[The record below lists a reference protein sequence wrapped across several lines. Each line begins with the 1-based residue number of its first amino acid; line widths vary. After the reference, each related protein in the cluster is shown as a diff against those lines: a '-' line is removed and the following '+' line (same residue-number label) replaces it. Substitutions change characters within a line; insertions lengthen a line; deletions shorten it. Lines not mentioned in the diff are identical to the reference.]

1 MEASFGHN
9 EYSNHFDRFMRDY
22 LTIKNN
28 GRIPRIKEVYKE
40 FKNFV
45 RSYALTMQ
53 ETVSDIYQYSKYF
66 VRLAFERES
75 DKEIQ
80 SILKDVNSLKV
91 DVAYPFL
98 LEIIRDYDKGDID
111 RNLFIVILKMV
122 ESYVFRRVICGI
134 PTNSLNKTFATIYRE
149 IDKTNYLESIQ
160 AAFLI
165 KNSYRRFPGNEEF
178 RQQFIIKDV
187 YNFRSRNYLLRKLEN
202 YHRSHEL
209 VNVED
214 YTIEH
219 ILPPKRKS
227 FLLNGNPNLDQIG
240 SKCKP
245 GIYPYHWKSNFN
257 WVQLRV

>member
-1 MEASFGHN
+1 
-9 EYSNHFDRFMRDY
+9 
-22 LTIKNN
+22 
-28 GRIPRIKEVYKE
+28 
-40 FKNFV
+40 
-45 RSYALTMQ
+45 MQ

-80 SILKDVNSLKV
+80 SILKEINTLKV
-91 DVAYPFL
+91 NVAYPFL
-98 LEIIRDYDKGDID
+98 LEIIRDYDQGDID

-134 PTNSLNKTFATIYRE
+134 PTNLLNKTFATIYRE
-149 IDKTNYLESIQ
+149 IDKTHYLESIQ

-165 KNSYRRFPGNEEF
+165 KNLYRLFPGNEEF

-202 YHRSHEL
+202 YHRPHEL

-219 ILPPKRKS
+219 VLPQNDKLSFEWQSELGSNWQQVQARYLHTIGNLTLTGYNSEYSDHPFFEKR
-227 FLLNGNPNLDQIG
+227 N
-240 SKCKP
+240 
-245 GIYPYHWKSNFN
+245 YPEKKGFKNS
-257 WVQLRV
+257 L